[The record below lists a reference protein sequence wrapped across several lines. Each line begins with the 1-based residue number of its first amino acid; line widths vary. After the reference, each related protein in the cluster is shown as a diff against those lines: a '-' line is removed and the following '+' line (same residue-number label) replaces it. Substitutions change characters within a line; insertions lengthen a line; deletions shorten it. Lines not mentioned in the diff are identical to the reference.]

1 MSREEAIGRSADAV
15 RSAILKEGF
24 ADFVFIGIDLDGR
37 RVNVFSIGEGD
48 AKENGQSNA
57 QRWDRLTG
65 AMHRQAMDWELDARL
80 DDHEDRGHE
89 L

>member
-1 MSREEAIGRSADAV
+1 MNREEQIAKSAEAV
-15 RSAILKEGF
+15 RTAILKEGF

-48 AKENGQSNA
+48 SKENGQSNC

-65 AMHRQAMDWELDARL
+65 AMQRQAMDWELDARL

-89 L
+89 P